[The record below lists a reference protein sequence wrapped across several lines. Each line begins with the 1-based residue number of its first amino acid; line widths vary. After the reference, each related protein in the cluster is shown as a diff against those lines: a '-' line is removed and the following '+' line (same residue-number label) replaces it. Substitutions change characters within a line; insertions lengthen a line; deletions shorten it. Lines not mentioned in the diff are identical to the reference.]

1 MRKRR
6 KWVGVRLVVGLGVR
20 ALRAGRDRF
29 DPEKVHD
36 PLAVLL
42 GESLPLQL
50 LWTRLLLG
58 RENGGESHTGQQGK
72 RPCNGAAGH
81 RWMICLSR
89 TLSTSKE
96 SKKTPFIGR

>member
-6 KWVGVRLVVGLGVR
+6 KWVGLRLVVGLWVR
-20 ALRAGRDRF
+20 ALRAGRNRF

-36 PLAVLL
+36 SLTVLL

-50 LWTRLLLG
+50 LWSRLLPG
-58 RENGGESHTGQQGK
+58 RQNGGQCHTGEEGK
-72 RPCNGAAGH
+72 RPCHGAAGH

-96 SKKTPFIGR
+96 SKKTPFTGR